1 MPIVAVLLSDLLD
14 VFESYDDDAMT
25 IPVHPPE
32 YAWPDWFPSAVLDE
46 ASNFVVAAVHG
57 GGGIPAEM
65 AVEQIRVHVGLGDS
79 WQLTPEIAW
88 KVKDEEGMGEVTQVR
103 IAMRQADVR
112 SWTRPQQETALRSAV
127 AVCSGRATGRPPQS
141 PDAC

>member
-1 MPIVAVLLSDLLD
+1 
-14 VFESYDDDAMT
+14 
-25 IPVHPPE
+25 
-32 YAWPDWFPSAVLDE
+32 
-46 ASNFVVAAVHG
+46 
-57 GGGIPAEM
+57 M

-127 AVCSGRATGRPPQS
+127 ALSVLAVLPADHLSRPTLADAATAGAGLLPT
-141 PDAC
+141 DG